1 MSASTEPDSPLP
13 AAPAPPAR
21 RGGRLRVALGRIGKV
36 LVLAWIVV
44 ASVVLLVRHVA
55 VPAVAKFRTE
65 IAAAAAQA
73 LGLPVALGAIE
84 GDWAGWRPRLIL
96 QQVTVAD
103 GEGRPALELP
113 RVDATLA
120 WSSLLRLE
128 AHFHRLEITAPELA
142 VRREADG
149 RLFVAGLPVSAEAGA
164 DNPALG
170 WLLEQRQIVIHDA
183 RLRWDDRLRGAPEL
197 VLEKVEFRLDQRF
210 GPRRF
215 ALRAQPPQA
224 LASTLD
230 VRGELR
236 RLDLVTPM
244 ESAGRL
250 YVALDRADL
259 GGWRPWIDY
268 PRPVQGVGGVRAWL
282 ESHAGVGSGLGTRF
296 ELARALKFGR
306 TSVPAW
312 ALTADLA
319 LEHVRTKLDTD
330 VPELVLDRLDG
341 RLGVERDGESYR
353 LHTQGLT
360 LRAADGLTLLP
371 TDLELQLSAAPTD
384 QTGNEEGEATGD
396 GMLERSGRLAANRL
410 DFDVLA
416 RFAAFLP
423 LDAALR
429 AQLAALAPSGRL
441 DALRLRWEGALA
453 APTAWDVSARFAD
466 FGFAA
471 RAALPGLGGLSGT
484 LEGDEGGGRYR
495 LDSRGAHVDVPE
507 IFDSGRLQFDQL
519 RADGGWQRRAGQLEI
534 TLDSAQ
540 FENPD
545 AAGHAS
551 GVYRPQTGSAGEIDL
566 QARLTRAEGTA
577 VWRYLPRVVGRDT
590 QDWVRSA
597 IRQAEVPEASLR
609 LRGALDQFPFRDGEG
624 EFRVVIQVANAT
636 LDYAAAWPAIEG
648 IFGEV
653 RFEGPG
659 MRIEA
664 ARARIFGAALADV
677 VADVPD
683 LDVQPSEVMTI
694 TGKASGPTAEFLRF
708 ISASPV
714 SARIGGFTDAM
725 SAQGRGSLDLRLVM
739 PLRHMEDTTV
749 EGEYRFGANRLWLVE
764 GLPVLE
770 DAAGRLRFTADTLSV
785 PEARAQFLGAPARV
799 RARTLED
806 GTVRFEASGAASV
819 SALSGAWDLPLVHH
833 VSGSADWKAQI
844 DIARGAT
851 RLSLESELL
860 GLTSSLP
867 APLNKNA
874 AQAWPLRVHFDA
886 PAGQPSMQL
895 KLDLAQWLRAE
906 IEWPGDGA
914 MLRGGLALNAAAGE
928 ALQRAEEGLMVTG
941 RFDAIDADAWRRVL
955 DRAAPASA
963 ADGVGLEAAD
973 GGATLPAVAGVSIE
987 VAKLQVFGQR
997 LNNFTLRG
1005 VADQGGWKA
1014 QIASDRVLGE
1024 LDWREAGAGALHARL
1039 ERLSL
1044 GGGEEGGEGDGNGQ
1058 VADSAAANDSAETP
1072 PHQLPA
1078 LDVVAERFILRG
1090 KELGRLEL
1098 FARNRSGVWQLE
1110 RFGLSSADGQLKGS
1124 GEWRTGG
1131 QQSTRL
1137 DFHLQVADIGRFSTR
1152 LGYDDVVRGGKA
1164 TLGGQL
1170 GWQGAPTRIDY
1181 PTLTGRMDLAA
1192 EAGQFNKLEPGV
1204 GRLLGILS
1212 LQSLPRR
1219 ITLDFRDVFS
1229 EGFAFDG
1236 ISGSI
1241 NVTDGVMYTEDL
1253 SIRGP
1258 AARVRM
1264 RGTADV
1270 EAETQD
1276 LRVAVQPTLSESVAI
1291 GAAAGLLNPIA
1302 GVLTYLAQKALS
1314 DPIEK
1319 FFAYEYEIRGTWDDP
1334 EVRRLGAGKSA
1345 PAP

>member
-1 MSASTEPDSPLP
+1 MRA
-13 AAPAPPAR
+13 
-21 RGGRLRVALGRIGKV
+21 VLGRIGNV

-44 ASVVLLVRHVA
+44 ASMVLLMRFVA
-55 VPAVAKFRTE
+55 VPAVAEFRTE
-65 IAAAAAQA
+65 IAAAAGQA

-103 GEGRPALELP
+103 GEGRPALHLP

-120 WSSLLRLE
+120 WSSLLRLQV
-128 AHFHRLEITAPELA
+128 HFHRLEITAPELA
-142 VRREADG
+142 LRREADG
-149 RLFVAGLPVSAEAGA
+149 RLFVAGLAVSAEAGA
-164 DNPALG
+164 DSPALG

-183 RLRWDDRLRGAPEL
+183 RLRWDDRLRKAPEL
-197 VLEKVEFRLDQRF
+197 VLEKLEFRLDQRF
-210 GPRRF
+210 GSRRF

-236 RLDLVTPM
+236 HLDLATPAA
-244 ESAGRL
+244 SAGRL
-250 YVALDRADL
+250 YVALERADL

-282 ESHAGVGSGLGTRF
+282 ESHAGSGLGVGF
-296 ELARALKFGR
+296 ELARTLKFGR
-306 TSVPAW
+306 AAAPAW
-312 ALTADLA
+312 AVTADLA
-319 LEHVRTKLDTD
+319 LAQVRAQLDAD
-330 VPELVLDRLDG
+330 LPELVLDRLDG
-341 RLGVERDGESYR
+341 RLGVERDGEDYR
-353 LHTQGLT
+353 LHTRGLT
-360 LRAADGLTLLP
+360 LHAADGLALLP
-371 TDLELQLSAAPTD
+371 TDLELQLSAA
-384 QTGNEEGEATGD
+384 QWEQAGNEDGD
-396 GMLERSGRLAANRL
+396 AARADGKGGLVARSGRLAANRL
-410 DFDVLA
+410 DFDALA
-416 RFAAFLP
+416 RLAAFLP

-429 AQLAALAPSGRL
+429 VQLATLAPGGRL
-441 DALRLRWEGALA
+441 DALRLRWDGALV
-453 APTAWDVSARFAD
+453 APTAWEVSARFAD
-466 FGFAA
+466 LGFAA
-471 RAALPGLGGLSGT
+471 GAGLPGLGGLSGT
-484 LEGDEGGGRYR
+484 LEGDQGGGRYR

-507 IFDSGRLQFDQL
+507 IFDSARLQFDQL

-551 GVYRPQTGSAGEIDL
+551 GVYRPQTGGAGEIDL
-566 QARLTRAEGTA
+566 QAKLTRAEGTA
-577 VWRYLPRVVGRDT
+577 VWRYLPRVVGSHT
-590 QDWVRSA
+590 QDWVRTS

-609 LRGALDQFPFRDGEG
+609 LRGALDAFPFRDGEG
-624 EFRVVIQVANAT
+624 EFRVVIRVANAS
-636 LDYAAAWPAIEG
+636 LDYATGWPMIEG

-664 ARARIFGAALADV
+664 ARARIFGAALTDV

-694 TGKASGPTAEFLRF
+694 TGKAAGPSAEFLRF
-708 ISASPV
+708 VSASPV
-714 SARIGGFTDAM
+714 SARIGGFTDGM
-725 SAQGRGSLDLRLVM
+725 RAQGRGSLDLRLVM
-739 PLRHMEDTTV
+739 PLRQIEDSTV
-749 EGEYRFGANRLWLVE
+749 EGEFRFAANRLWLVE

-770 DAAGRLRFTADTLSV
+770 GAAGRLRFTADTLSM

-799 RARTLED
+799 SAQTLDD
-806 GTVRFEASGAASV
+806 GTVRFVASGAASG
-819 SALSGAWDLPLVHH
+819 SALSAAWDLPLLDH

-851 RLSLESELL
+851 QLSLESELL

-874 AQAWPLRVHFDA
+874 AQAWPLRVHLDA
-886 PAGQPSMQL
+886 PAGQSSMQL
-895 KLDLAQWLRAE
+895 KLGLAQWLRAE
-906 IEWPGDGA
+906 IEWPGAGA
-914 MLRGGLALNAAAGE
+914 RPRGGLALNASAGE
-928 ALQRAEEGLMVTG
+928 ALQRAEDGLLVAA
-941 RFDAIDADAWRRVL
+941 RFDALDADAWRRVL
-955 DRAAPASA
+955 EGASPASMSDESPSDA
-963 ADGVGLEAAD
+963 SGLEATGS
-973 GGATLPAVAGVSIE
+973 GGATLPALAGVSVEIT
-987 VAKLQVFGQR
+987 KLQVFGQS
-997 LNNFTLRG
+997 LSDFSLRG

-1014 QIASDRVLGE
+1014 RVASDRVLGE
-1024 LDWREAGAGALHARL
+1024 LHWRDAGAGALRARL

-1044 GGGEEGGEGDGNGQ
+1044 GGGEEDGNEQ
-1058 VADSAAANDSAETP
+1058 PAKPASADDSDETP
-1072 PHQLPA
+1072 PRQLPA
-1078 LDVVAERFILRG
+1078 LDVVAERFLLRG

-1124 GEWRTGG
+1124 GEWRTSG
-1131 QQSTRL
+1131 QQSTEL
-1137 DFHLQVADIGRFSTR
+1137 DFSLQVSDIGRFSRR

-1164 TLGGQL
+1164 TLGGRMR
-1170 GWQGAPTRIDY
+1170 WQGAPTRIDY
-1181 PTLTGRMDLAA
+1181 PTLAGRMELSA

-1212 LQSLPRR
+1212 LQALPRR

-1241 NVTDGVMYTEDL
+1241 DVADGVMHTEDL

-1270 EAETQD
+1270 EAETQE
-1276 LRVAVQPTLSESVAI
+1276 LRVAVQPTLSESIAI
-1291 GAAAGLLNPIA
+1291 GAAAGLLNPVA

-1314 DPIEK
+1314 DPIVK

-1345 PAP
+1345 PVP